1 VYNVLQQQ
9 QRKETTMNIEK
20 LDSLMDSLMSTR
32 SGYELGT
39 CQIAVLENDEIR
51 SVLFAEDVYDGL
63 DDFARPENAQAIIV
77 ETTGKATPLDG
88 GDPRRVRLTVA
99 FDGQTMLSGL
109 EFGDTQERLFD
120 EGEATGS
127 LKEAIVQAWFA

>member
-1 VYNVLQQQ
+1 
-9 QRKETTMNIEK
+9 MNIEK
-20 LDSLMDSLMSTR
+20 LDSLMDSLMGTR